1 MAELIPSRYASQNSS
16 TFFDVA
22 GLLITIEY
30 AVTSKKAFFVLPGT
44 NLARLYARVGDSA
57 PKITHQYEI
66 PRSHWVG
73 SEIAHV
79 ERGLYGFMDEVV
91 RTAVQLK
98 ALESAERQ
106 VEAAEAEHLFFEG
119 TIRRQSELEDIADG
133 VPHRAAA
140 QADLLTELVGRV
152 ITAVRHLTNVTSL
165 SREGLEAYQRDRSH
179 ALERVTQS
187 KSFSSAL
194 RVHDILQAVEAFL
207 RFEAEG
213 TTEVQALRERTLDY
227 LDLLERRQPENAAA
241 LTHEQAHIIVNEFV
255 PAFVK
260 MRTKYEATAAYP
272 KNIVEHAFGSFFGG
286 GIAGW
291 FTLSVLGEKVLEGLT
306 GVSIDIPGFYIG
318 AAVSFTWPYA
328 RAAFGFLVR
337 ERQYERRRRA
347 LLEKTRRRLK
357 LALPKEG

>member
-1 MAELIPSRYASQNSS
+1 MAELIPSRYAGKNSS

-30 AVTSKKAFFVLPGT
+30 EVTSKKALLVFPGT
-44 NLARLYARVGDSA
+44 LVARLHARVDDSA
-57 PKITHQYEI
+57 PRISHQYEI

-73 SEIAHV
+73 SEIAQV

-91 RTAVQLK
+91 RAAIQLK

-106 VEAAEAEHLFFEG
+106 VEAAEAEHIFFEG
-119 TIRRQSELEDIADG
+119 AIRRQAEVDELAND
-133 VPHRAAA
+133 VPQRASA
-140 QADLLTELVGRV
+140 QADLLTELVARV

-213 TTEVQALRERTLDY
+213 TTEVQSLRERTLDY
-227 LDLLERRQPENAAA
+227 LNLLDKKHSGSAET

-260 MRTKYEATAAYP
+260 MRRKYEAAAAYP
-272 KNIVEHAFGSFFGG
+272 KNIVEHAFGSFVGG

-291 FTLSVLGEKVLEGLT
+291 FTLSLLGEKVLEGLT
-306 GVSIDIPGFYIG
+306 GTSINIPGFYIG
-318 AAVSFTWPYA
+318 AAVSFAWPYL
-328 RAAFGFLVR
+328 RATLGFLTR
-337 ERQYERRRRA
+337 ERQYERRRQA
-347 LLEKTRRRLK
+347 LLERTTHRLD
-357 LALPKEG
+357 LAWPKER

>member
-1 MAELIPSRYASQNSS
+1 MAELIPSRYASKDSS
-16 TFFDVA
+16 TFFEVG

-30 AVTSKKAFFVLPGT
+30 EVVNKKAFFVLPGST
-44 NLARLYARVGDSA
+44 VARLRGRVGDSA
-57 PKITHQYEI
+57 PSISHQYEL
-66 PRSHWVG
+66 PRSQWVG
-73 SEIAHV
+73 SEIAQV

-91 RTAVQLK
+91 RTAVQIK

-119 TIRRQSELEDIADG
+119 AIRRQAEADNLANG
-133 VPHRAAA
+133 VPHRVSA
-140 QADLLTELVGRV
+140 QADLLIELIDRV

-165 SREGLEAYQRDRSH
+165 SRDGLEAYQRDRTH

-227 LDLLERRQPENAAA
+227 LDLLERRHSGNTAA

-260 MRTKYEATAAYP
+260 MRKKYEATAAYP
-272 KNIVEHAFGSFFGG
+272 KNIVEHAFGSFVGG

-291 FTLSVLGEKVLEGLT
+291 FTLSLLGEKVLEGLT
-306 GVSIDIPGFYIG
+306 GASIDIPGFYIG
-318 AAVSFTWPYA
+318 AAVSFTWPYL
-328 RAAFGFLVR
+328 RAALGLLIR
-337 ERQYERRRRA
+337 ERQYERRREA
-347 LLEKTRRRLK
+347 LLEKTSRRLN
-357 LALPKEG
+357 LALPKER

>member
-1 MAELIPSRYASQNSS
+1 MAELIPSRYSSKDSS

-22 GLLITIEY
+22 GLLITIDYE
-30 AVTSKKAFFVLPGT
+30 VTSKRAFFVFAGAIVAHLH
-44 NLARLYARVGDSA
+44 ARVGDSA
-57 PKITHQYEI
+57 PRISHQYEI

-73 SEIAHV
+73 AEIAHV

-98 ALESAERQ
+98 ALESTERQ

-119 TIRRQSELEDIADG
+119 AIGRHSESGDLAGD
-133 VPHRAAA
+133 VPQQAAA

-152 ITAVRHLTNVTSL
+152 ITAVRHLTNLTSL
-165 SREGLEAYQRDRSH
+165 SRDGLEAYQRDRTH

-187 KSFSSAL
+187 RSFSSAL
-194 RVHDILQAVEAFL
+194 RVHDILQAVEAFV

-227 LDLLERRQPENAAA
+227 LDLLEGRHSGSGAA

-260 MRTKYEATAAYP
+260 MRRKYEATAAYP
-272 KNIVEHAFGSFFGG
+272 KNIIEHAFGSFVGG
-286 GIAGW
+286 GIVGW
-291 FTLSVLGEKVLEGLT
+291 FTLSLLGESVLEGLT
-306 GVSIDIPGFYIG
+306 GASIDIPGFYIG
-318 AAVSFTWPYA
+318 AAVSFTWPYL
-328 RAAFGFLVR
+328 RAALGFLVR
-337 ERQYERRRRA
+337 ERQYERRRQA
-347 LLEKTRRRLK
+347 LLEKTSRRLD
-357 LALPKEG
+357 LALPRER

>member
-1 MAELIPSRYASQNSS
+1 MAELIPSRYAAKNSS

-30 AVTSKKAFFVLPGT
+30 EVISKKALFLFSGDSV
-44 NLARLYARVGDSA
+44 ARLNARVGDSA
-57 PKITHQYEI
+57 PTISHQYEI

-73 SEIAHV
+73 SEIAQV

-91 RTAVQLK
+91 RAAVQLK
-98 ALESAERQ
+98 ALESAERK

-119 TIRRQSELEDIADG
+119 AISGSPKSDAVADD
-133 VPHRAAA
+133 VPPRASAEA
-140 QADLLTELVGRV
+140 SLLRELVERV
-152 ITAVRHLTNVTSL
+152 ITAVRHLSNITSL
-165 SREGLEAYQRDRSH
+165 SRAGLESYQRDRSQ

-187 KSFSSAL
+187 KSFSTAL

-227 LDLLERRQPENAAA
+227 LDLLERRQPGDTAA

-272 KNIVEHAFGSFFGG
+272 KNIVEHAFGSFIGG
-286 GIAGW
+286 GLAGW
-291 FTLSVLGEKVLEGLT
+291 FTLSVLGERVLEGLT
-306 GVSIDIPGFYIG
+306 GASFDIPGFYIG
-318 AAVSFTWPYA
+318 AAVSFTWPYIRSA
-328 RAAFGFLVR
+328 LGFLVR
-337 ERQYERRRRA
+337 ERQYERRRQA
-347 LLEKTRRRLK
+347 LLEKTSRRLD
-357 LALPKEG
+357 LALPKNR